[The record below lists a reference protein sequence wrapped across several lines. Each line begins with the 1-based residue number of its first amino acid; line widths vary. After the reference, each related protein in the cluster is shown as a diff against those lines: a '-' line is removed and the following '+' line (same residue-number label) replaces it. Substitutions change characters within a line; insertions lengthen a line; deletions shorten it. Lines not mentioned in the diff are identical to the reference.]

1 MATSLDD
8 YMFYNGNEGVF
19 THTFKYEKKAGCPV
33 CGQPSLMLKF
43 SKNASLRGL
52 RKFFHKHPS
61 LKLRNSTIRH
71 KNSDYI
77 YAPTPEFIEKMT
89 APNLD
94 KLVGDIIADGEILL
108 VTDRQ
113 TINCEFSVTIKLTD
127 DPFVEEKDD
136 DESK

>member
-1 MATSLDD
+1 
-8 YMFYNGNEGVF
+8 
-19 THTFKYEKKAGCPV
+19 
-33 CGQPSLMLKF
+33 
-43 SKNASLRGL
+43 
-52 RKFFHKHPS
+52 
-61 LKLRNSTIRH
+61 
-71 KNSDYI
+71 
-77 YAPTPEFIEKMT
+77 MT